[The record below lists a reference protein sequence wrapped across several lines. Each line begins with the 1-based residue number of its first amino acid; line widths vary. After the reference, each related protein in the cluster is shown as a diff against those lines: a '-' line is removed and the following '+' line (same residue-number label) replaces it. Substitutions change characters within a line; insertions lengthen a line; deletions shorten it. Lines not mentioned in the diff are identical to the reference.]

1 LKAIVGLGNLK
12 TIIGLGNPGLKYDG
26 TRHNVGFAV
35 VNELARRAGVDFES
49 ARVDALV
56 ARWRRSSEDA
66 EGVVLLA
73 KPLTF
78 MNASGEAVGAL
89 LRYYKIDVPDLL
101 VIVDEVHLPLGRL
114 RARARGSAGG
124 HNGLKSVIAHVGDE
138 FSRLRLGVGRG
149 PEGPAGKAQRDLA
162 DHVLSRFEADER
174 AEVER
179 MITRAADAA
188 EVFVTGGIAPVM
200 NQYNGGDPATTE

>member
-1 LKAIVGLGNLK
+1 MKAIVGLGNLK

-56 ARWRRSSEDA
+56 ARWRRSTEGA